1 MSEGHGSPH
10 LGPHLGMTGLGG
22 SRAEDGRR
30 LVPGLI
36 REASGAVTLDGVAT
50 VVEVMELMLSTQEP
64 GVVGISDHGG
74 EVVTV
79 GPTRGEGSEL
89 YFSSFSWGNICKLQS
104 FRNFEI
110 GLVFLVRPQCT

>member
-1 MSEGHGSPH
+1 MTVNKIWEEEEIEAEGGEEMSEGHGSPH
-10 LGPHLGMTGLGG
+10 LGPHLGMTGQGG
-22 SRAEDGRR
+22 SKAEDGRR

-36 REASGAVTLDGVAT
+36 KEASGAVILDGVAT

-64 GVVGISDHGG
+64 GVVGTSDLGG

-89 YFSSFSWGNICKLQS
+89 YFSSFSWG
-104 FRNFEI
+104 
-110 GLVFLVRPQCT
+110 